1 MARKGGVGSPPHG
14 PPSLLLL
21 RGLASSSGRSTRA
34 LRSPSP
40 QRQGR
45 AKYSRRRGEGM
56 EKQRST
62 GREASSCETIRT
74 GGRSCRGGGEGVRG
88 GGVRRGRGRRALEPS
103 CSCQQARR
111 GSAERARPG
120 PASLRRRRGRAPRR
134 PRSAD
139 EPARLGDGETREG
152 APGLERSLSAVPRPP
167 PPAPAPPPAAPSA
180 CPTPPSRSPLLA
192 GPTPPS
198 SDSKPRPFAALPP
211 SPGSTDGE
219 TRWVEDVQAEG
230 LWKGLGDRGEKS
242 RSPIST
248 LRQAPAQSG
257 GVGAQ
262 GEGRCGATRGL
273 CQAAAGARKNYPL
286 SRLGR
291 GTLGTSRPAPGHSAP
306 GVARPGALPLGLG
319 AARRRHGR
327 RRMWATEE
335 GSRLPTTSQ
344 RLSGPHPAEATYA
357 AARGRPGRVFSLPR
371 SPFSQGRGRPVRHVS
386 LQLSLAPPWP
396 SPLLFSQ
403 WAAQTRAI
411 REGLCPSHGREQ
423 KESKKLRDSAT
434 PSLLLRETPRQSYR
448 LRRTDG
454 RRERE
459 KDLLSCSSLPKWLQR
474 LVLHQAEARSW
485 EPLSSL
491 PRGSRAPST
500 WAIFCLLS

>member
-111 GSAERARPG
+111 GSAERARPA

-219 TRWVEDVQAEG
+219 TSG
-230 LWKGLGDRGEKS
+230 LLRLGPSAKAS
-242 RSPIST
+242 
-248 LRQAPAQSG
+248 APATDVNRKKAKNFATQPHLPSSSEKLPGRKARRQSYCVNQSCGREFLRAGCIAYYRGAKKLLLPPASLYTG
-257 GVGAQ
+257 GKTKNKLNETMMLLLGAR
-262 GEGRCGATRGL
+262 ETVSCLVSLFVVTVRLKFLIVWGRHY
-273 CQAAAGARKNYPL
+273 AAAG
-286 SRLGR
+286 
-291 GTLGTSRPAPGHSAP
+291 
-306 GVARPGALPLGLG
+306 
-319 AARRRHGR
+319 
-327 RRMWATEE
+327 
-335 GSRLPTTSQ
+335 
-344 RLSGPHPAEATYA
+344 
-357 AARGRPGRVFSLPR
+357 
-371 SPFSQGRGRPVRHVS
+371 
-386 LQLSLAPPWP
+386 
-396 SPLLFSQ
+396 
-403 WAAQTRAI
+403 
-411 REGLCPSHGREQ
+411 
-423 KESKKLRDSAT
+423 
-434 PSLLLRETPRQSYR
+434 
-448 LRRTDG
+448 
-454 RRERE
+454 
-459 KDLLSCSSLPKWLQR
+459 
-474 LVLHQAEARSW
+474 
-485 EPLSSL
+485 
-491 PRGSRAPST
+491 
-500 WAIFCLLS
+500 

>member
-111 GSAERARPG
+111 GSAERARPA

-219 TRWVEDVQAEG
+219 TSG
-230 LWKGLGDRGEKS
+230 LLRLGPSAKAS
-242 RSPIST
+242 
-248 LRQAPAQSG
+248 APATDVNRKKAKNFATQPHLPSSSEKLPAGLYSPTASG
-257 GVGAQ
+257 ASPDLKTAKLPSPRRFPNFCTVSSAQNVEARGV
-262 GEGRCGATRGL
+262 
-273 CQAAAGARKNYPL
+273 N
-286 SRLGR
+286 
-291 GTLGTSRPAPGHSAP
+291 TLHLRTG
-306 GVARPGALPLGLG
+306 
-319 AARRRHGR
+319 
-327 RRMWATEE
+327 
-335 GSRLPTTSQ
+335 
-344 RLSGPHPAEATYA
+344 EAT
-357 AARGRPGRVFSLPR
+357 LPACCVH
-371 SPFSQGRGRPVRHVS
+371 PVV
-386 LQLSLAPPWP
+386 
-396 SPLLFSQ
+396 
-403 WAAQTRAI
+403 
-411 REGLCPSHGREQ
+411 
-423 KESKKLRDSAT
+423 ESK
-434 PSLLLRETPRQSYR
+434 
-448 LRRTDG
+448 G
-454 RRERE
+454 NF
-459 KDLLSCSSLPKWLQR
+459 W
-474 LVLHQAEARSW
+474 
-485 EPLSSL
+485 
-491 PRGSRAPST
+491 
-500 WAIFCLLS
+500 